1 MKLASLFAQYL
12 YTHHR
17 LDLPGIGTFHL
28 DPAVITTLENTRQR
42 SAMAEGISFDNNPA
56 TRESPELITF
66 ISAHTGKMKA
76 LASSD
81 LESHLQ
87 LAQQF
92 LNIGKPFVLDGI
104 GTLVKKKPGELE
116 FVPLSVSAEKIKQNK
131 TQDTAPAAMQEPSA
145 PYEPFIDAPPRKGR
159 WKKPVFAVLILL
171 VAGLAFW
178 GAYTVY
184 HSPAPETT
192 DPLPDAVNQPAPQ
205 QPAPDT
211 THTPVAVPKAA
222 VPEYYDYILETPG
235 KERALR
241 RYAQL
246 KKNGS
251 PVQLETRDS
260 IRFKLFVR
268 IPAANADTAHIADSL
283 RILYGKP
290 IYIEQ

>member
-42 SAMAEGISFDNNPA
+42 SAMAEGISFENNPA

-66 ISAHTGKMKA
+66 ISTHTGKMKA

-92 LNIGKPFVLDGI
+92 LNIGKPFALEGI

-116 FVPLSVSAEKIKQNK
+116 FVPLSVSAEKIKEYK
-131 TQDTAPAAMQEPSA
+131 TKETAHAAMQEPTA
-145 PYEPFIDAPPRKGR
+145 PYEPFIDAPPRKGQ

-184 HSPAPETT
+184 HSPAAT
-192 DPLPDAVNQPAPQ
+192 DALPNAVTPPAPSQPAR
-205 QPAPDT
+205 DT
-211 THTPVAVPKAA
+211 TATPATTLPNPA

-251 PVQLETRDS
+251 PVYLETRDS
-260 IRFKLFVR
+260 VRFKLFVR
-268 IPAANADTAHIADSL
+268 LPAANADTAHIADSL
-283 RILYGKP
+283 RIFYGKP
-290 IYIEQ
+290 VYIEQ